1 MGARLNRGLGN
12 QSRRLSSHMRVEFLF
27 TAVSPYGDGGQGPS
41 ALAPTSNMTNNWL
54 FTYPWKHLRKNTK
67 KALKNP
73 VLHGGAL
80 KRHSALLAFDAKR
93 RVIGNRQ
100 LARKVRIV
108 MCRFS
113 DTPSEWFVLLQWP
126 LLLQRL

>member
-1 MGARLNRGLGN
+1 METL
-12 QSRRLSSHMRVEFLF
+12 
-27 TAVSPYGDGGQGPS
+27 
-41 ALAPTSNMTNNWL
+41 
-54 FTYPWKHLRKNTK
+54 TK
-67 KALKNP
+67 KHQESTAKP
-73 VLHGGAL
+73 RSPRGAL
-80 KRHSALLAFDAKR
+80 KRHSALLAFGAKR
-93 RVIGNRQ
+93 RVIGNGQ